1 VVSGQAAAAAVLS
14 GEADVA
20 AAYARELAPLQRTL
34 AFSVRAAKAFYRE
47 PERGL
52 KAMRMPLLR
61 SLILKTYADGLPH
74 TRLLTALAKLV

>member
-1 VVSGQAAAAAVLS
+1 
-14 GEADVA
+14 VA

-34 AFSVRAAKAFYRE
+34 EFSVRAARAFYRE
-47 PERGL
+47 PERGFR
-52 KAMRMPLLR
+52 AMRMPLLR